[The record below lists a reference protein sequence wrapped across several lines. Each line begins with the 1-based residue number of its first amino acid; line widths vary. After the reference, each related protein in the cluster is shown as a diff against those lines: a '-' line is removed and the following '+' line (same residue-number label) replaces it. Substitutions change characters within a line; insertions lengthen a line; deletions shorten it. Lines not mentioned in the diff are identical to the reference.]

1 MLAGVRG
8 AQLCD
13 LELLHRPGLRALHRE
28 LPSRPPWQVR
38 ERSSR
43 LNPAAL
49 ETGERQP
56 SPVVVLQLLLL
67 LLLLLCS
74 TPATKVVSLAFD
86 MALLHLRIA

>member
-1 MLAGVRG
+1 M
-8 AQLCD
+8 
-13 LELLHRPGLRALHRE
+13 
-28 LPSRPPWQVR
+28 R

-67 LLLLLCS
+67 LLLLCS
-74 TPATKVVSLAFD
+74 TPATKVVLLAFD